1 VTPKIT
7 VPTSTN
13 AAAIPVGT
21 SSHHHARSV
30 KAMARVASRTI
41 ARAIQLSRC
50 MFFSFLVRKTNTM
63 QQAMNGGPQRKYSIL
78 LKVSGFQ
85 RKRMRKY
92 SAAAVLLAAVMSSPA
107 YGAIAAADTPVCAD
121 GNSTNLVLTP
131 PGGAASAGEVIYIAG
146 NYVAGGADS
155 FPSAYSVGG
164 GFTFVNIDME
174 GLSFGQSFLLRRVA
188 GASEP
193 TSYTITWTGGS
204 FYNIGGCLVVLSGVD
219 NDTPDGTPVSA
230 DDAVSD
236 LSFAIPALTT
246 TVNNSTDLVVVAGS
260 GNNTP
265 VADACDTWGNSFVE
279 IDEQWAD
286 FVHVCFAAVTR
297 ASAGAQGATTVALG
311 GGGQTST
318 AIRVEVFEDDG
329 GGGGGSAVSV
339 ISSVNLSD

>member
-1 VTPKIT
+1 VNVNTAAPI
-7 VPTSTN
+7 STN
-13 AAAIPVGT
+13 ASVIAGG
-21 SSHHHARSV
+21 HHHAMPT
-30 KAMARVASRTI
+30 AGAANEAITTM
-41 ARAIQLSRC
+41 ARAIQLWRC
-50 MFFSFLVRKTNTM
+50 MLGFLVRQTNTM
-63 QQAMNGGPQRKYSIL
+63 QRPINSGPQSRNSRR
-78 LKVSGFQ
+78 LKFSGSFQ
-85 RKRMRKY
+85 RKRMGQY
-92 SAAAVLLAAVMSSPA
+92 SAAAAVLAAVMSSPA

-121 GNSTNLVLTP
+121 GDATDLNLTP
-131 PGGAASAGEVIYIAG
+131 PGGAPAAGEVIYIAL
-146 NYVAGGADS
+146 NFVAGGADS

-164 GFTFVNIDME
+164 GFTFTTIDTE
-174 GLSFGQSFLLRRVA
+174 GLSFGQSALLRRVA

-193 TSYTITWTGGS
+193 TTYDVTWTGGS
-204 FYNIGGCLVVLSGVD
+204 FYNIGGCLLVLSGVD

-265 VADACDTWGNSFVE
+265 VADACDTWGNSLVE

-286 FVHVCFAAVTR
+286 FVHVCFAAATR
-297 ASAGAQGATTVALG
+297 ASAGSQGATTVALG

-329 GGGGGSAVSV
+329 GGGGGAS
-339 ISSVNLSD
+339 IPIIQHHRNQQQ